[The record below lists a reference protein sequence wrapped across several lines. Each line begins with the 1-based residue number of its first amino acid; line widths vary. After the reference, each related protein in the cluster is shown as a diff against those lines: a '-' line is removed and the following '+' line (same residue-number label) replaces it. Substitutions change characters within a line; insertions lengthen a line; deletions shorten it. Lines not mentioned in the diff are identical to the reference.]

1 MEMTMLRGNDVQHH
15 RRNLVGAG
23 DLPRHS
29 RHHQLAQEGVDM
41 RDIEGL
47 NRTLRTIVE
56 HGDGLI
62 TQRRNQYGHD
72 WFAGRARLNNQ
83 MVTDLIQDGWIK
95 ITDKR
100 GVIAG
105 YTRGQPAPSIRE
117 LERKLP

>member
-1 MEMTMLRGNDVQHH
+1 MADVQLH
-15 RRNLVGAG
+15 RRTVVGAC

-29 RHHQLAQEGVDM
+29 RHHQLAQEGVTM

-47 NRTLRTIVE
+47 NRTLRTIAE
-56 HGDGLI
+56 HGDGI
-62 TQRRNQYGHD
+62 VTQRRSQYGHD

-83 MVTDLIQDGWIK
+83 MVTDLIQDGWLIVR
-95 ITDKR
+95 DKR

-105 YTRGQPAPSIRE
+105 YTKGQPAPSIRE

>member
-1 MEMTMLRGNDVQHH
+1 MPNREQHH
-15 RRNLVGAG
+15 RRNLVGFC

-29 RHHQLAQEGVDM
+29 RHHEYEPEGEDM

-56 HGDGLI
+56 QGGGMI

-83 MVTDLIQDGWIK
+83 MVTDLIQDGWLK

-105 YTRGQPAPSIRE
+105 YTKGEPAPSIRE
-117 LERKLP
+117 LERKMP